1 MLKNN
6 SQIFKTNFRQSLKL
20 LEVFDKLKKN
30 KKDITKKTIKS

>member
-20 LEVFDKLKKN
+20 LEVFDKLKK
-30 KKDITKKTIKS
+30 K